1 MIIGIGGVSMSGKSS
16 LARDI
21 KAQYTRKEV
30 SILCQ
35 DDYIMP
41 LNNMPLIEGKTD
53 WENPASIDFDEFIA
67 SVVAR
72 DIEGDI
78 VIAEGLFAFH
88 DKSLNNLYD
97 KKIFIE
103 IPEPVFYER
112 KKHDKRWEIE
122 PEWYIQHIWPSYLKY
137 GILPEDQKDILKF
150 DGTKPIDIDLL
161 MSYINK

>member
-16 LARDI
+16 LARAI
-21 KAQYTRKEV
+21 KKHCVRKKV

-35 DDYIMP
+35 DDFIMP

-72 DIEGDI
+72 DIESDV
-78 VIAEGLFAFH
+78 VIAEGLFAYH
-88 DKSLNNLYD
+88 DHSLNQLYD

-112 KKHDKRWEIE
+112 KKYDKRWEIE

-137 GILPEDQKDILKF
+137 GILPEDQKDILKL
-150 DGTKPIDIDLL
+150 DGTKPIDMDLL
-161 MSYINK
+161 MNYINI